1 MIAASTTTRRAW
13 LAATILIALAV
24 ARPAAADEDSASC
37 HLLEIRASGGGSEI
51 DAALKPLARKL
62 KKPPFSA
69 WSRFALLKQHRRAAV
84 RMKAVDVE
92 LVTGGK
98 LSLLF
103 RDKGGKGRLRLTFTL
118 DDKSGKRLFNGTV
131 NLEGGD
137 YTLIGGEP
145 LDGDATY
152 ILGVTCRG

>member
-1 MIAASTTTRRAW
+1 MTKK
-13 LAATILIALAV
+13 LAV
-24 ARPAAADEDSASC
+24 AATVALALGLGRTAVADEAATC
-37 HLLEIRASGGGSEI
+37 HLLEIRASSDGAEI
-51 DAALKPLARKL
+51 DGALKPLARKL

-69 WSRFALLKQHRRAAV
+69 WSRFALLKQHDRSAA
-84 RMKAVDVE
+84 RMKSVDVD

-103 RDKGGKGRLRLTFTL
+103 RDKGDKGRLRLTFTL
-118 DDKSGKRLFNGTV
+118 DDKGGKRLFNGTV

-137 YTLIGGEP
+137 YTLIGGES
-145 LDGDATY
+145 LDGGATY